1 MGIGQKVVCIEWN
14 MKRKNELS
22 EWILLSLGILLL
34 LLLLAVK
41 HRLDASQN
49 VTKSS
54 GKTEKTNDL
63 AKETVEKMTQ
73 ENALFLKNQRE
84 EGEKQEVDV
93 KGIVECRSS
102 KTPKKSVKAYQNEV
116 IDYFR

>member
-73 ENALFLKNQRE
+73 ENALFLKNPA
-84 EGEKQEVDV
+84 
-93 KGIVECRSS
+93 
-102 KTPKKSVKAYQNEV
+102 T
-116 IDYFR
+116 